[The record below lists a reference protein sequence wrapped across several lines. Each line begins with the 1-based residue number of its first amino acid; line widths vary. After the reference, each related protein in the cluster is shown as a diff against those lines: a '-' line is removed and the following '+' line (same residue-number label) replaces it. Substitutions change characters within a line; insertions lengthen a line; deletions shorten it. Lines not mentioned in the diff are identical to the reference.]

1 MQSKPESGSGERQAF
16 GLRLLKSFHPELRQ
30 LRGRYQPLA
39 QGHKAWNAT
48 WLLLDYLQR
57 QELSSDLRLLDVG
70 CGWGLAGIFCASR
83 YQARVTAVDVDPQVF
98 PFLQLHARLNEV
110 EIQILE
116 ASFEEITDELLEQHD
131 LLIGADIC
139 FKERMVDPLYQLC
152 SRALQA
158 GVSRIILA
166 DPGRFSFR
174 QLAARCVQ
182 DLNAVEQEWETDEP
196 LLSWPGSRLQI
207 RGHLLLVERL
217 QPVSPSLV

>member
-1 MQSKPESGSGERQAF
+1 MQSKPESSRGERQAF

-30 LRGRYQPLA
+30 LRGRHQPTA

-57 QELSSDLRLLDVG
+57 QELPPGLRVLDVG
-70 CGWGLAGIFCASR
+70 CGWGLTGIFCASR

-110 EIQILE
+110 EIQTLE

-131 LLIGADIC
+131 LLVGADIC
-139 FKERMVDPLYQLC
+139 FKERMVEPLYQLC

-158 GVSRIILA
+158 GVSRVLLA

-174 QLAARCVQ
+174 QLAAQCVQ
-182 DLNAVEQEWETDEP
+182 NLDAAEQEWETDEP
-196 LLSWPGSRLQI
+196 LLSWPGTRLRLQG
-207 RGHLLLVERL
+207 RLLLVDRRT
-217 QPVSPSLV
+217 